1 MLLGTRAMTNLN
13 NVLKRQRHHIASK
26 GSGNQSYE
34 FFQNWTLKKAVTVWW
49 WSHFQLC
56 EPMNY
61 SMPGPFVFQY
71 LPEFAQIQSTEL
83 VMLSFHPY
91 PATHFSFCLQS
102 FPASGS
108 FSMSWLVASGCQ
120 NSGDSGSATVFQWI
134 FRFDFLRLTGLISLH
149 SK

>member
-13 NVLKRQRHHIASK
+13 DVLIRQRHHIASK
-26 GSGNQSYE
+26 GSCNQSYE

-49 WSHFQLC
+49 RSHFQLC

-71 LPEFAQIQSTEL
+71 LPEFAQIQSIEL
-83 VMLSFHPY
+83 VMLSFHHISCHPLLLL
-91 PATHFSFCLQS
+91 PSIIPS
-102 FPASGS
+102 IR
-108 FSMSWLVASGCQ
+108 
-120 NSGDSGSATVFQWI
+120 VFFNELALCI
-134 FRFDFLRLTGLISLH
+134 VL